1 MEADGELARVPVL
14 VRPFSGQECLL
25 GMNALP
31 ALGLVTTRANG
42 ESSIT
47 KQGSDS
53 KIVNVGMVESVS
65 GPSSIGCFLEVEIDS
80 K

>member
-1 MEADGELARVPVL
+1 MPVL

-31 ALGLVTTRANG
+31 ALGLVITRANG

-47 KQGSDS
+47 KLVSDA
-53 KIVNVGMVESVS
+53 KIVNVGMVELVS
-65 GPSSIGCFLEVEIDS
+65 GPSLIG
-80 K
+80 